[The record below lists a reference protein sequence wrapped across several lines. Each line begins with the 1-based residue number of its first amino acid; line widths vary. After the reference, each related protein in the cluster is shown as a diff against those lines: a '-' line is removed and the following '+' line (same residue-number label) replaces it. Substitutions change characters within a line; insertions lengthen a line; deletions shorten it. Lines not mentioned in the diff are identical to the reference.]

1 MVALRIFLSD
11 SQVTTVTLHLQDD
24 GSSVNVHINL
34 QATTQVSGFA
44 NLIQTIQTVMSFFL
58 GGGRGLS
65 FKMSIKW
72 VIVLHMKV
80 NFSVGKPCL

>member
-44 NLIQTIQTVMSFFL
+44 NLIQTIQTVMSFF
-58 GGGRGLS
+58 RGMS
-65 FKMSIKW
+65 FKMTIKW

-80 NFSVGKPCL
+80 NFSF

>member
-44 NLIQTIQTVMSFFL
+44 NLIQTIQTVMSLFFF
-58 GGGRGLS
+58 GGGGG
-65 FKMSIKW
+65 W
-72 VIVLHMKV
+72 VSRWAL
-80 NFSVGKPCL
+80 NGSLFYTWR

>member
-44 NLIQTIQTVMSFFL
+44 NLIQTIQTVMSFF
-58 GGGRGLS
+58 GGVS

>member
-44 NLIQTIQTVMSFFL
+44 NLIQTIQTVMSLFFL
-58 GGGRGLS
+58 GGGGGVE
-65 FKMSIKW
+65 FQDE
-72 VIVLHMKV
+72 H
-80 NFSVGKPCL
+80 